1 MRKRRLTL
9 LVPVLSAPVALSC
22 GDDDEPGVPNPAAV
36 FCEEQGGHVEI
47 ERDDAGNER
56 GICLLPDGTRVD
68 EWDYYRTHHSEPD

>member
-1 MRKRRLTL
+1 MRRRRL
-9 LVPVLSAPVALSC
+9 LVPLLIASATLSC

-56 GICLLPDGTRVD
+56 GICVLPDGTRVD
-68 EWDYYRTHHSEPD
+68 EWDYYRTHHPEPD